1 MERPIS
7 IGAGLICVLIHRSAG
22 RASLGRIFQD
32 SDWLRDGPMR
42 RIGPPWGI
50 FGQESLQIPP
60 AERSPGSTLGLGP
73 LLDIQTFGGRRR
85 RQFEPRYAR
94 VEPPPAPTASGPI
107 SNIGPRPRA
116 DPRTAEEFV
125 QVDDRGLPVHM
136 EDVDEDASP
145 SGVECTDALHVSE
158 ASDTSNTQSEPPPGI
173 RGAGGSIAA
182 LAERRRSPPKMPV
195 SNTAEL

>member
-1 MERPIS
+1 MLRVCTKTLPLSLIPE
-7 IGAGLICVLIHRSAG
+7 IG
-22 RASLGRIFQD
+22 ASLGRIFRD

-116 DPRTAEEFV
+116 DPRIFALTASATTSSQTSVPRTHQPFAAYFTIHADPPIASGQV
-125 QVDDRGLPVHM
+125 QRLEQGALRQRIQLAC
-136 EDVDEDASP
+136 ASTIHP
-145 SGVECTDALHVSE
+145 NG
-158 ASDTSNTQSEPPPGI
+158 
-173 RGAGGSIAA
+173 
-182 LAERRRSPPKMPV
+182 
-195 SNTAEL
+195 

>member
-1 MERPIS
+1 MELRRRNNRLYLTWTFFFIVGSKQQQAAASAPACGALPLKFPRPL
-7 IGAGLICVLIHRSAG
+7 GLSVIG

-73 LLDIQTFGGRRR
+73 LLDIQTFGGRRGWH
-85 RQFEPRYAR
+85 FDPRYAR

-116 DPRTAEEFV
+116 DPRTSV
-125 QVDDRGLPVHM
+125 QC
-136 EDVDEDASP
+136 S
-145 SGVECTDALHVSE
+145 VE
-158 ASDTSNTQSEPPPGI
+158 
-173 RGAGGSIAA
+173 
-182 LAERRRSPPKMPV
+182 
-195 SNTAEL
+195 

>member
-1 MERPIS
+1 MSSQGGPADS
-7 IGAGLICVLIHRSAG
+7 LTHQPLFAGGLQFSDGTLAEDVINDLPAKVPLLVSLSATSLARARGHGDDPLAAVLIAQEIL
-22 RASLGRIFQD
+22 LG
-32 SDWLRDGPMR
+32 
-42 RIGPPWGI
+42 
-50 FGQESLQIPP
+50 
-60 AERSPGSTLGLGP
+60 A
-73 LLDIQTFGGRRR
+73 
-85 RQFEPRYAR
+85 
-94 VEPPPAPTASGPI
+94 VH
-107 SNIGPRPRA
+107 
-116 DPRTAEEFV
+116 TAEEFV

-145 SGVECTDALHVSE
+145 SGVECTDAFHVSE

>member
-1 MERPIS
+1 MCAHELNLS
-7 IGAGLICVLIHRSAG
+7 SLYVGDDSVAKSTTKKHFLVLMVRNIG

-116 DPRTAEEFV
+116 DPRS
-125 QVDDRGLPVHM
+125 LPLTTHHTRVRQRC
-136 EDVDEDASP
+136 DCSRVP
-145 SGVECTDALHVSE
+145 
-158 ASDTSNTQSEPPPGI
+158 
-173 RGAGGSIAA
+173 
-182 LAERRRSPPKMPV
+182 
-195 SNTAEL
+195 

>member
-1 MERPIS
+1 MVWGLYLTWTFFFIVGSKQQQAAASAPACGALPLKFPRPL
-7 IGAGLICVLIHRSAG
+7 GLSVIG

-116 DPRTAEEFV
+116 DPRS
-125 QVDDRGLPVHM
+125 LPLTTHHTRVRQRC
-136 EDVDEDASP
+136 DCSRVP
-145 SGVECTDALHVSE
+145 
-158 ASDTSNTQSEPPPGI
+158 
-173 RGAGGSIAA
+173 
-182 LAERRRSPPKMPV
+182 
-195 SNTAEL
+195 

>member
-1 MERPIS
+1 
-7 IGAGLICVLIHRSAG
+7 
-22 RASLGRIFQD
+22 
-32 SDWLRDGPMR
+32 MR

-116 DPRTAEEFV
+116 DPRTCNIFAPFFLHREPCDQSPIWCRWQEPHKAATISLESS
-125 QVDDRGLPVHM
+125 RGKAVH
-136 EDVDEDASP
+136 
-145 SGVECTDALHVSE
+145 
-158 ASDTSNTQSEPPPGI
+158 
-173 RGAGGSIAA
+173 A
-182 LAERRRSPPKMPV
+182 LAWCFKKCGLLLGSPCLCQTQNHRGRLCGPCGWF
-195 SNTAEL
+195 

>member
-1 MERPIS
+1 MLRVCTKTLPLSLIPE
-7 IGAGLICVLIHRSAG
+7 IG
-22 RASLGRIFQD
+22 ASLGRIFQD

-116 DPRTAEEFV
+116 DPRRYNLWFSYYGRILQSST
-125 QVDDRGLPVHM
+125 LPFLCWLRPQRQLRSSF
-136 EDVDEDASP
+136 EDAIRIP
-145 SGVECTDALHVSE
+145 N
-158 ASDTSNTQSEPPPGI
+158 DT
-173 RGAGGSIAA
+173 RY
-182 LAERRRSPPKMPV
+182 RPV
-195 SNTAEL
+195 REQQQYRPLYMQLMRI